1 MTDAANS
8 GCFQGRF
15 RIALDLRFSP
25 HTPMS
30 SDMKAHIYL
39 GILLTC
45 GTGCAAADIF
55 APQARVDDSSAKRI
69 EVLEKRF
76 EEAIGRME
84 KNTAA
89 PASDAVSPDLLA
101 GTRLPPPPGGKSI
114 PVSLVEAP
122 AKPEVQERVLGVM
135 NGFEIYVKEGQV
147 KRRLRQDIIQ

>member
-1 MTDAANS
+1 
-8 GCFQGRF
+8 
-15 RIALDLRFSP
+15 
-25 HTPMS
+25 
-30 SDMKAHIYL
+30 MKAHIYL
-39 GILLTC
+39 GILLTF

-55 APQARVDDSSAKRI
+55 APQVRVDDSGAKRI
-69 EVLEKRF
+69 ELLEKRF

-84 KNTAA
+84 KNSAA
-89 PASDAVSPDLLA
+89 PAPASEAVSPDLLA

-114 PVSLVEAP
+114 PVSLVEEP